1 MNKQL
6 GPKVQHLGKKLSM
19 VVFVV
24 VVVVVVVARII
35 CLEMKNQSCL
45 HILSW
50 SSMFHLRWASM
61 STSSLLS
68 SAGATRG
75 WKQKNTAS
83 ADAIVKTMA
92 CEAQFQ

>member
-1 MNKQL
+1 
-6 GPKVQHLGKKLSM
+6 M

-24 VVVVVVVARII
+24 VVVVVVVAARII

-50 SSMFHLRWASM
+50 SSMFDMRWASM

-68 SAGATRG
+68 SAGATGG
-75 WKQKNTAS
+75 WKQK
-83 ADAIVKTMA
+83 
-92 CEAQFQ
+92 AQHPQMP